1 MSFRPIQQGFSSSLL
16 GVADP
21 TIFVT
26 PLRPDTGVLGKD
38 FTGDKSLEDRRIHG
52 GRDKTQTIRYTLII
66 IVISAII
73 FVTVIAIYDVL
84 RIIITNFYAK
94 AALTDPKAQVTPTD
108 LTRTLIANYESFLA
122 TLVFALIAIF
132 LALILIP
139 ILIWLL

>member
-1 MSFRPIQQGFSSSLL
+1 MSFHPIQQGFSSSLL
-16 GVADP
+16 GIADP
-21 TIFVT
+21 VKFVD
-26 PLRPDTGVLGKD
+26 PSRIDTSLLDKD
-38 FTGDKSLEDRRIHG
+38 STADKSLTDRRIHA

-84 RIIITNFYAK
+84 RIVITNFYAK